1 MIMKVI
7 ATSVLAAS
15 IVVSGA
21 AFAAEEQQ
29 PSAQM
34 KVNCNAKGA
43 PQQVNGQV
51 MKVDLA
57 TNTIT
62 VRESTGT
69 THEFQASRETVQ
81 DLKAGDRIE
90 ARLRPAQNC

>member
-1 MIMKVI
+1 MIMKVVV
-7 ATSVLAAS
+7 TSVLVAS
-15 IVVSGA
+15 IVVSSA
-21 AFAAEEQQ
+21 AFAADGTQ
-29 PSAQM
+29 PSTQM
-34 KVNCNAKGA
+34 KVNCHAKGA
-43 PQQVNGQV
+43 PQQVSGQV
-51 MKVDLA
+51 TKVDMA

-62 VRESTGT
+62 VRESTGA